1 MFVYSRKH
9 LFRDE
14 IEDMNDL
21 AQMLLALLTSS
32 TAKDE
37 LWDIFDSLLDD
48 DAYEGVKNVK
58 NHWADEQSESPFFTG
73 EGDDDL

>member
-37 LWDIFDSLLDD
+37 LWDIFDSLLGN
-48 DAYEGVKNVK
+48 DAYEGVKSVR
-58 NHWADEQSESPFFTG
+58 NHWEDEQSESDFFA
-73 EGDDDL
+73 GDDDL